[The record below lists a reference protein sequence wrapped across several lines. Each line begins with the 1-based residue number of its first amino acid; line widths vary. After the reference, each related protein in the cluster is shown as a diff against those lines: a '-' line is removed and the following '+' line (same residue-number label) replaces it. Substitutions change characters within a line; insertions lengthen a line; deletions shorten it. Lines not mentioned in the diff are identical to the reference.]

1 MGEELLCWQ
10 NRPPDAQFERT
21 ECGALLR
28 ISNRF
33 ASLLRLINIP
43 PGAVVA
49 SLLEV
54 APDVD
59 PARLKR
65 DVPFRDQ
72 FDFDSMD
79 TLNFAIGLHKQ
90 FGIEVP
96 ETQYRELA
104 ILAKATAFVTNAV
117 GGRSLGTNSGQ
128 G

>member
-1 MGEELLCWQ
+1 MSTST
-10 NRPPDAQFERT
+10 T
-21 ECGALLR
+21 EQQVLSVFLQ
-28 ISNRF
+28 
-33 ASLLRLINIP
+33 
-43 PGAVVA
+43 
-49 SLLEV
+49 V

-90 FGIEVP
+90 FGIDVP

-104 ILAKATAFVTNAV
+104 SLAKATAFVTGAISQ
-117 GGRSLGTNSGQ
+117 RSRAL
-128 G
+128 

>member
-1 MGEELLCWQ
+1 M
-10 NRPPDAQFERT
+10 N
-21 ECGALLR
+21 
-28 ISNRF
+28 
-33 ASLLRLINIP
+33 ASSLEQQVL
-43 PGAVVA
+43 AVF
-49 SLLEV
+49 LQV

-104 ILAKATAFVTNAV
+104 SLAKTVAFVTAATRQP
-117 GGRSLGTNSGQ
+117 G
-128 G
+128 

>member
-1 MGEELLCWQ
+1 MNSLSVEQQVL
-10 NRPPDAQFERT
+10 AIF
-21 ECGALLR
+21 LR
-28 ISNRF
+28 
-33 ASLLRLINIP
+33 
-43 PGAVVA
+43 
-49 SLLEV
+49 V

-90 FGIEVP
+90 FGIDVP

-104 ILAKATAFVTNAV
+104 SLAKAAAFVAAAIQP
-117 GGRSLGTNSGQ
+117 GGQASH
-128 G
+128 